1 MALTQRLEFRQSQSL
16 VMTPQLMQ
24 AIKLLQLSNLDL
36 ATFVEDELERNP
48 LLERASDGNDPP
60 VAGEALPE
68 RAEFSGH
75 DETGSA
81 GDADSGFE
89 PSDFSDHGGGD
100 GFEAAPDEWMNREL
114 GTRAE
119 IEQTLDTG
127 LDNVFSEEPAE
138 AAARTAQDAAPT
150 AYTEWGGGASNDDS
164 YNLEAFVAAEETLA
178 GHLAEQLAMAFAGP
192 AQRMIGQYLIDLVD
206 EAGYLPPDLGG
217 VCERL
222 GASQEAVDE
231 VLAVLQKF
239 DPPGICARNLSECLA
254 IQLREQNRYDPAMQ
268 ALVEHLDMLAK
279 RDIANLRKICGVDDE
294 DLADMI
300 GEIRRLDPKP
310 GLKFGSARMQT
321 VVPDVYVRPGPD
333 GGWHVELNSDTL
345 PRVLVNQVY
354 YSELSKTIRKDGDKS
369 YFTDCLQNATWL
381 VRALD
386 QRARTILK
394 VATEIVRQQDGFF
407 TQGVAHLRPLNLK
420 AVADAIQMH
429 ESTVSRVTA
438 NKYMATNRG
447 SFELKYFFTAS
458 IASADG
464 GEAHSAEA
472 VRHHIRQL
480 IDGESPSAILSDDTI
495 VERLRESGIDIA
507 RRTVAKYREA
517 MRIPSSV
524 QRRRDKQ
531 SMLGNALTAPAT
543 PSDRI
548 LSDRTTSADRSRDIA
563 PA

>member
-1 MALTQRLEFRQSQSL
+1 
-16 VMTPQLMQ
+16 MTPQLMQ

-36 ATFVEDELERNP
+36 STFVEEELERNP
-48 LLERASDGNDPP
+48 LLERASDDPTP
-60 VAGEALPE
+60 VPGEPVHEPPQHQDSYDGGDGSFDASDGTD
-68 RAEFSGH
+68 F
-75 DETGSA
+75 TGGAS
-81 GDADSGFE
+81 
-89 PSDFSDHGGGD
+89 D
-100 GFEAAPDEWMNREL
+100 GFEAQPDDWMNRDL

-127 LDNVFSEEPAE
+127 LDNVFTEEPAE
-138 AAARTAQDAAPT
+138 AAARVAEDSAPT
-150 AYTEWGGGASNDDS
+150 AYTEWGGGSSNDDA
-164 YNLEAFVAAEETLA
+164 YNLEAFVAAEVTL
-178 GHLAEQLAMAFAGP
+178 GSHLAEQLAVTFADP
-192 AQRMIGQYLIDLVD
+192 ARRMIGQYLIDLVD
-206 EAGYLPPDLGG
+206 DSGYLPADLGDAA
-217 VCERL
+217 ERL
-222 GASQEAVDE
+222 GTTDAEVEAV
-231 VLAVLQKF
+231 LAALQRF
-239 DPPGICARNLSECLA
+239 DPPGIFARNLSECLA
-254 IQLREQNRYDPAMQ
+254 IQLRDRDRYDPAMQ
-268 ALVEHLDMLAK
+268 AMVENLALLAK
-279 RDIANLRKICGVDDE
+279 RDIVTLRKLCGVDDE

-310 GLKFGSARMQT
+310 GLKFASSRVET
-321 VVPDVYVRPGPD
+321 VVPDVYVRPGPNGD
-333 GGWHVELNSDTL
+333 WHVELNSDTL
-345 PRVLVNQVY
+345 PRVLINQVY
-354 YSELSKTIRKDGDKS
+354 YSKLSKTVRKDGDKS

-472 VRHHIRQL
+472 VRHVIKQL
-480 IDGESPSAILSDDTI
+480 IDAENPAVILSDDTI

-531 SMLGNALTAPAT
+531 GMLGTALNA
-543 PSDRI
+543 PS
-548 LSDRTTSADRSRDIA
+548 SPDRSRDIA

>member
-36 ATFVEDELERNP
+36 STFVEEELERNP
-48 LLERASDGNDPP
+48 LLERAADGPEQP
-60 VAGEALPE
+60 VAGEQQMSERPE
-68 RAEFSGH
+68 RAEY
-75 DETGSA
+75 
-81 GDADSGFE
+81 ADSE
-89 PSDFSDHGGGD
+89 PSGDDFSDSSGSTSETYEPAQED
-100 GFEAAPDEWMNREL
+100 WMSRDL
-114 GTRAE
+114 GSRTE

-138 AAARTAQDAAPT
+138 AAARTAQDAVPT
-150 AYTEWGGGASNDDS
+150 TYTEWGGGASGDED
-164 YNLEAFVAAEETLA
+164 YNLEAFVAAETTLSD
-178 GHLAEQLAMAFAGP
+178 HLAEQAAVAFTAP
-192 AQRMIGQYLIDLVD
+192 ADRMIGQYLIDLVD
-206 EAGYLPPDLGG
+206 DAGYLPADLGQAA
-217 VCERL
+217 ERL
-222 GASQEAVDE
+222 GAEQADVD
-231 VLAVLQKF
+231 AVLGVLQTF

-254 IQLREQNRYDPAMQ
+254 NQLRELDRYDPAMQ
-268 ALVEHLDMLAK
+268 ALVEHLDILAK
-279 RDIANLRKICGVDDE
+279 RDFAALRKLCGVDDE
-294 DLADMI
+294 DLIDMI

-310 GLKFGSARMQT
+310 GLKFGTTRTQT
-321 VVPDVYVRPGPD
+321 MVPDVYVRPGPD
-333 GGWHVELNSDTL
+333 GGWLVELNSDTL

-407 TQGVAHLRPLNLK
+407 THGVAHLRPLNLK

-447 SFELKYFFTAS
+447 TFELKYFFTAS

-472 VRHHIRQL
+472 VRHHIKQL
-480 IDGESPSAILSDDTI
+480 IDAEDASAILSDDTI
-495 VERLRESGIDIA
+495 VEKLRAAGIDIA

-531 SMLGNALTAPAT
+531 SMLAHAMSSPT
-543 PSDRI
+543 SI
-548 LSDRTTSADRSRDIA
+548 DRTRDTA
-563 PA
+563 SV

>member
-36 ATFVEDELERNP
+36 VAFVEDELERNP
-48 LLERASDGNDPP
+48 LLERANQDGAPDHGEPSAAHANGDGADFSDG
-60 VAGEALPE
+60 
-68 RAEFSGH
+68 AEFS
-75 DETGSA
+75 
-81 GDADSGFE
+81 SGTDGE
-89 PSDFSDHGGGD
+89 RSGD
-100 GFEAAPDEWMNREL
+100 GFEAGAEEWMAPDL
-114 GTRAE
+114 GTRTE

-127 LDNVFSEEPAE
+127 MENVFPEEPAD
-138 AAARTAQDAAPT
+138 AAARNAQDAAPT
-150 AYTEWGGGASNDDS
+150 AYTEWGGGASNDDD
-164 YNLEAFVAAEETLA
+164 YNLEAFVAAETTLS
-178 GHLAEQLAMAFAGP
+178 GHLAEQLAVAFP
-192 AQRMIGQYLIDLVD
+192 DPMRRMIGQYLIDLVD
-206 EAGYLPPDLGG
+206 DAGYVPADLGDAD
-217 VCERL
+217 EKL
-222 GASQEAVDE
+222 GTSREEVEA

-239 DPPGICARNLSECLA
+239 DPPGVCARNLSECLA
-254 IQLREQNRYDPAMQ
+254 IQLRERDRYDPAMQ
-268 ALVEHLDMLAK
+268 ALIENLDLLAK
-279 RDIANLRKICGVDDE
+279 RDIASLRKICGVDDE
-294 DLADMI
+294 DIADMI
-300 GEIRRLDPKP
+300 GEIRHLNPKP
-310 GLKFGSARMQT
+310 GLKFGSAKTQS

-345 PRVLVNQVY
+345 PKVLVNQVY
-354 YSELSKTIRKDGDKS
+354 YSQLSKTIRKDGDKS

-447 SFELKYFFTAS
+447 TFELKYFFTAS

-464 GEAHSAEA
+464 GDAHSAEA
-472 VRHHIRQL
+472 VRHRIKQL
-480 IDGESPSAILSDDTI
+480 IDAESPAAILSDDTI
-495 VERLRESGIDIA
+495 VERLHGDGIDIA

-531 SMLGNALTAPAT
+531 SMLGTALTSAAPAV
-543 PSDRI
+543 
-548 LSDRTTSADRSRDIA
+548 DRSRDTA
-563 PA
+563 TA